1 MENST
6 NQSGSLNFN
15 LTWQVQDWKLSYRP
29 DEPALKLSMSLSFPD
44 SPEKEKR
51 NAMQIISKKR
61 FKTLSQALYTQTT
74 FRYMLSQLLK
84 NLTTSPDLKFW

>member
-29 DEPALKLSMSLSFPD
+29 EEAALRLDMSLSFPD

-51 NAMQIISKKR
+51 NVTQIISKKL
-61 FKTLSQALYTQTT
+61 FKTHSRELYIQTT
-74 FRYMLSQLLK
+74 FRFMLSQLLK
-84 NLTTSPDLKFW
+84 KLTTSPDLKFW